1 MKTGK
6 RLEFIGRDLSASN
19 ETAATG
25 CIVSSGALCM
35 HYDDDNNDC
44 CDDDDVGDDDDDD
57 DNNNIDV
64 GTTYN
69 LTRLYSN

>member
-6 RLEFIGRDLSASN
+6 QLEFIGRDLSSSN

-25 CIVSSGALCM
+25 CIVSSGALYM
-35 HYDDDNNDC
+35 RYDDNDNNNC
-44 CDDDDVGDDDDDD
+44 GADDDVDDDDDD

-64 GTTYN
+64 ETI
-69 LTRLYSN
+69 

>member
-6 RLEFIGRDLSASN
+6 RLEFIGRDLSPSN

-35 HYDDDNNDC
+35 RYDDDDNNDC
-44 CDDDDVGDDDDDD
+44 GYDVDDDDDDD

-64 GTTYN
+64 GTT
-69 LTRLYSN
+69 

>member
-1 MKTGK
+1 VKTGK
-6 RLEFIGRDLSASN
+6 LLEFIGRDLSPSN

-35 HYDDDNNDC
+35 RYDDNNDC
-44 CDDDDVGDDDDDD
+44 GYDVDDDDDDD

-64 GTTYN
+64 GAT
-69 LTRLYSN
+69 